1 MPLKYLSELVVL
13 PAVDDNVAARVEH
26 QEQVGEV
33 GHQATPPAKTVRDGQ
48 KNTTVLEQI
57 FSLCRK
63 LYNLKW

>member
-33 GHQATPPAKTVRDGQ
+33 GHQATPPAKTVR
-48 KNTTVLEQI
+48 E
-57 FSLCRK
+57 
-63 LYNLKW
+63 